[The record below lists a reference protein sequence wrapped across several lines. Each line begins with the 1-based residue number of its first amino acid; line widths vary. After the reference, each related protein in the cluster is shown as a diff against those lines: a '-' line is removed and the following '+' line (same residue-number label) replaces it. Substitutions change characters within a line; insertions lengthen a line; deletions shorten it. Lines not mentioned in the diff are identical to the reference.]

1 MMDCGL
7 DSRSHLDASGDL
19 RFSLGSLAETQSDH
33 YRSTKVIR
41 RPRRGRVGLRRDEQK
56 VGALNSIS
64 SWALCWAS
72 LLPASLSSSCR
83 LSLWE
88 SKNGALSNLAFW
100 VATRLRAT
108 QRCRILTTMTERPFS
123 ALWIYCLLE
132 DIQML
137 RLWQWCCKN
146 NWMPSI
152 KRSGQSILCEPFCRL
167 GLNCVVLIVYPEIEK
182 MHYFQIH
189 LYSNERSLYFLKIS
203 PQRSPRENV
212 QGEQHGV
219 LRLTLAAHLL

>member
-1 MMDCGL
+1 MKFIVSNVTYQLEWKQNVILDLKSLSRSKFSITDCGL
-7 DSRSHLDASGDL
+7 DFRSHLDASGDL

-56 VGALNSIS
+56 VGSHHLLFLSFVLN
-64 SWALCWAS
+64 LTPCV
-72 LLPASLSSSCR
+72 SLSSCCR

-100 VATRLRAT
+100 VATRSRAT
-108 QRCRILTTMTERPFS
+108 RRCRILMTTTERLFS
-123 ALWIYCLLE
+123 VRWIYCLLE

-152 KRSGQSILCEPFCRL
+152 KRSGQFADCDHST
-167 GLNCVVLIVYPEIEK
+167 
-182 MHYFQIH
+182 
-189 LYSNERSLYFLKIS
+189 FL
-203 PQRSPRENV
+203 
-212 QGEQHGV
+212 
-219 LRLTLAAHLL
+219 A